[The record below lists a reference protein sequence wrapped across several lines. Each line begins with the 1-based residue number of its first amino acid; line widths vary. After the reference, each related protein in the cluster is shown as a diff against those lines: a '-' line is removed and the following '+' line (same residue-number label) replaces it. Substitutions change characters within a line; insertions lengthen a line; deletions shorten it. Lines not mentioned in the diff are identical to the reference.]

1 MLINIGLRGMMTYAQ
16 THAKK
21 CKIGEQ
27 RQPKLGI

>member
-1 MLINIGLRGMMTYAQ
+1 MLLKHLWGMMTYAQ

-27 RQPKLGI
+27 GQPKLEI